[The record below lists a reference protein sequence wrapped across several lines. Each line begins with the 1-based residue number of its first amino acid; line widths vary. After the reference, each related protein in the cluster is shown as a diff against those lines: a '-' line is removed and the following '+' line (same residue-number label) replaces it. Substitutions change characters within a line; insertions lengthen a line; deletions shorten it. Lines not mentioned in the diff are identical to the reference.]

1 MRNKITLITLK
12 EIKKGILHL
21 FQPLLQFGAKF
32 FLVASDPLEGSF
44 RHIISYQ
51 PKTCC
56 LLGRY
61 REIRL
66 LSSILLLQLVGLGLE
81 GGLQHEVDDA
91 AAAEVDVLDVVA
103 DGFQWVL
110 EYNETSV
117 NPSHLTHED

>member
-1 MRNKITLITLK
+1 M
-12 EIKKGILHL
+12 
-21 FQPLLQFGAKF
+21 
-32 FLVASDPLEGSF
+32 ASDPFEGSC
-44 RHIISYQ
+44 RRSITYQ

-66 LSSILLLQLVGLGLE
+66 LFSILLLQLVSLGLE

-110 EYNETSV
+110 EFYETSV
-117 NPSHLTHED
+117 NPSHLTQRIRIKDY